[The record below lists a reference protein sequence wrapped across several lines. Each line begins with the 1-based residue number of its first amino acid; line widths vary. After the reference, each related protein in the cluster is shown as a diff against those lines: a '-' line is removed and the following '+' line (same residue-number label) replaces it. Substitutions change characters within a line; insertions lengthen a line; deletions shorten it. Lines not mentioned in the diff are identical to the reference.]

1 MKRPP
6 FTANPIKAR
15 SGAQSSGLQGKH
27 AARLVPQPR
36 LASPIPWVIA
46 IMIALVVIAA
56 SGGLALRNLSDN
68 ARSDLSGAVTV
79 QIVEANVEA
88 RAEQA
93 ESAAGVIA
101 DLPNVDSVQIVPE
114 DDLNALLEPWL
125 GAGAGSVD
133 IPIPAL
139 IDVQLTSEA
148 GSAEIEQLRE
158 ALAEVAP
165 SARVDAQSQ
174 WLQPVYSALAALQFL
189 ALGLIVLLAL
199 ACAAAVWLASRTAL
213 ANHRDTVEILHLLG
227 GTDRQVTKVFQRSV
241 LRDAA
246 IGSIAGLLL
255 GIVSVWLLGRQF
267 DALDSGM
274 VAGGGLTLLDWMVI
288 AAIPVLGIGLAML
301 TGRITIMNAL
311 RKML

>member
-6 FTANPIKAR
+6 FTANPTKAR
-15 SGAQSSGLQGKH
+15 SGAQSSGLQGQH

-93 ESAAGVIA
+93 ENAAGVIA
-101 DLPNVDSVQIVPE
+101 DLPNVDSVRIVPE

-125 GAGAGSVD
+125 GAGAGSTD

-148 GSAEIEQLRE
+148 GSAQIEQLRE
-158 ALAEVAP
+158 ALTEVAP